1 MEQMVSIAFVIFEIF
16 DLCTLL
22 TAESNFIK

>member
-22 TAESNFIK
+22 TAESN